1 MTKKFIFSFFIPIL
15 LLIFFFIYLQNNEVK
30 KTSIKNCN
38 NLSYDESLFL
48 HPKNFAKFELELV
61 FPSEK
66 SWRRHVIETDLEA
79 KNNEEKY
86 GLKFYKNLK
95 RVDAIFEI
103 SLKNLK
109 CFTTGLDARFTS
121 RPQRCK

>member
-1 MTKKFIFSFFIPIL
+1 MSKKFIFSFFIPIL
-15 LLIFFFIYLQNNEVK
+15 LLIFFFIYLQNNED

-38 NLSYDESLFL
+38 NLSYDESIFL
-48 HPKNFAKFELELV
+48 HPKNFAKFDLKLV

-66 SWRRHVIETDLEA
+66 SWRRQVIETEMKA

-86 GLKFYKNLK
+86 GLKFYKNLQ

-103 SLKNLK
+103 SLKNNLK
-109 CFTTGLDARFTS
+109 CFFRSKG
-121 RPQRCK
+121 